1 MFGATYLKIN
11 NSLNN
16 HIMTWIKIQINQIT
30 FQPRE
35 YYTND
40 EFETLR
46 NALLRQPDANI
57 KSNIVKLLN
66 IFPLAGTLF
75 YIISILFLVILIGLI
90 ITPLFFDLGITIMGI
105 GVVPLL
111 LMGVPFAFLGQGVS
125 AWSYYEAKKREKDFL
140 KKTKQ
145 LILKSKNYEIF
156 LDNYNKLLRE
166 YKITNM

>member
-75 YIISILFLVILIGLI
+75 YIISILFLVILNCTLNFLLI
-90 ITPLFFDLGITIMGI
+90 FII
-105 GVVPLL
+105 
-111 LMGVPFAFLGQGVS
+111 
-125 AWSYYEAKKREKDFL
+125 
-140 KKTKQ
+140 
-145 LILKSKNYEIF
+145 
-156 LDNYNKLLRE
+156 
-166 YKITNM
+166 